1 MLETRRWWKDDR
13 VHFESFTSQ
22 AVLSEAGRGDP
33 IAAAERLQVIDDLRL
48 VPVTDG
54 AAALADFLIKRGA
67 LPAKARVDA
76 LHLAIAAANGI
87 EFLLTWN
94 CRHWANA
101 TLQTKIHAACRE
113 WGYEPPVICT
123 PFELHKDRK

>member
-87 EFLLTWN
+87 DGG
-94 CRHWANA
+94 R
-101 TLQTKIHAACRE
+101 KIL
-113 WGYEPPVICT
+113 PPVLYHRRSDR
-123 PFELHKDRK
+123 PFGAVHHRLIR